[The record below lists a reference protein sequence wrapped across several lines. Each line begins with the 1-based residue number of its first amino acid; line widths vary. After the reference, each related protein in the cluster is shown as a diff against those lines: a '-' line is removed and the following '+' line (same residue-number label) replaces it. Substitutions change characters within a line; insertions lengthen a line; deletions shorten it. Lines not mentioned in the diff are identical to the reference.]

1 MSESRWDDGSDAGML
16 ELLGFTDESAQ
27 AASAPAETPAE
38 RTVEPAQAP
47 AAIEPSA
54 GLVTSSPA
62 WTMPAPAEAPSA
74 VAPAAS
80 VDATPG
86 SALLPVASVTAA
98 PGSAPQP
105 AATPAPSSAVVP
117 VSEPALTRRELR
129 ERERAAAGSAPR
141 SGRAEAARDT
151 PRPSSAPAAS
161 SRSGRGTPPRSDSR
175 RPARAPRS
183 GPSIGARL
191 LSLGAMIFAAALVVG
206 MSIPATVFSTSSA
219 QADAALADPSLA
231 SVSVGQAQS
240 VEMSDEATAELAEAA
255 AESTGRD
262 EWTVLSWAEVLKQ
275 RYGTRDFN
283 YGVGGWSG
291 PVRWP
296 FPVAV
301 GISSGYGERVAPCR
315 GCSSLHMGVDFD
327 PGVGAAIFA
336 MADGVV
342 TVSQDD
348 QWGFGTHVII
358 QHQIDGRTVTST
370 YAHMQSGS
378 TPLSVGDQVSV
389 GDFVGLVG
397 STGTATGPHLHFEVT
412 VDGVHVDPFTYL
424 THYAS

>member
-1 MSESRWDDGSDAGML
+1 MSESRWDESDAGML
-16 ELLGFTDESAQ
+16 EILGFTDAEPAQ
-27 AASAPAETPAE
+27 AASDPAEKPAE
-38 RTVEPAQAP
+38 RAVEPVQAP

-62 WTMPAPAEAPSA
+62 WTMPAPREAPSA
-74 VAPAAS
+74 VVPASSVAPVSSPAP
-80 VDATPG
+80 TPEPG
-86 SALLPVASVTAA
+86 SALT
-98 PGSAPQP
+98 P
-105 AATPAPSSAVVP
+105 AATAAPSSAVVP
-117 VSEPALTRRELR
+117 VDEPALTRRELR
-129 ERERAAAGSAPR
+129 ERERAAASGPR
-141 SGRAEAARDT
+141 SGRAESPRDT
-151 PRPSSAPAAS
+151 SRPAPTAS